1 VRRLDCAYIR
11 SVVIRLQFIRYS
23 NSRVTMFSFET
34 EEDEACEL
42 VRACRAL
49 HCPLCDTLFSSNE
62 DDQRAPL
69 ILMCGHSICRA
80 CLADGLSRLWN
91 AHPDDED
98 DGDDDG
104 SGNKRPPC
112 TCPECGESFAPGD
125 DQATLPFFNA
135 ALACT
140 VLQLQSLAKG
150 LTFTPGAAP
159 VPSTPAAAA
168 TSSEAESSKE
178 TSDVAVQTDEDL
190 EEEYARQRWMP
201 SDSIPAKESSPD
213 SSNGDDAPSKA
224 AAANDD
230 AHEEAGKPSKP
241 QSKVS
246 STNPFECDSP
256 RDPNVPLP
264 TTAPKAAE
272 GTVSAPPSKRFS
284 YFPVV
289 IDRVAMHEHLS
300 QWVARYVIPP
310 LLPGVSALRVHVSKD
325 SPRVLKV
332 VQAAEAAMIPV
343 FVPFLS
349 FSLMACINGREVYR
363 DEKKNSQQF
372 VTCAWELHSGR
383 DAVNETIDPLLW
395 KQHQLRLC
403 DPDERP
409 RPGLWLPAST
419 QNSDTLP
426 KAMPRMPA
434 LRTEAV
440 VSPFAQELD
449 KETRAEHESE
459 LVSCP
464 HALTVRVV
472 KPVLFYAPFWMASVK
487 LPEFC
492 AIVVNALNGKVVGS
506 STPLFDIVRDAKKE
520 HKSSVDAD
528 NQTQN

>member
-1 VRRLDCAYIR
+1 MSISSSFSTTTLEVM
-11 SVVIRLQFIRYS
+11 
-23 NSRVTMFSFET
+23 MFSFEP
-34 EEDEACEL
+34 EEEEQPCEL
-42 VRACRAL
+42 IRACRAL
-49 HCPLCDTLFSSNE
+49 HCPLCDKLFSSNE
-62 DDQRAPL
+62 EDQRAPL

-80 CLADGLSRLWN
+80 CLSDGLSRMWN
-91 AHPDDED
+91 ASPDDD
-98 DGDDDG
+98 DDDDG
-104 SGNKRPPC
+104 SGSKNPPC
-112 TCPECGESFAPGD
+112 TCPECGESFAPND

-150 LTFTPGAAP
+150 MTFSPGAAP
-159 VPSTPAAAA
+159 ALSSAST
-168 TSSEAESSKE
+168 SEAESSKE
-178 TSDVAVQTDEDL
+178 TADVAIQTDDVL
-190 EEEYARQRWMP
+190 EEEYARQRWVP
-201 SDSIPAKESSPD
+201 SEKESLVE
-213 SSNGDDAPSKA
+213 NGIDDTPSATVTNTAAAVNTAAPEEAASEPSKRQ
-224 AAANDD
+224 N
-230 AHEEAGKPSKP
+230 
-241 QSKVS
+241 KVP

-264 TTAPKAAE
+264 AAAPKPAE
-272 GTVSAPPSKRFS
+272 GTVSTPSKRFS
-284 YFPVV
+284 YIPVV
-289 IDRVAMHEHLS
+289 IDKVALHDRLS
-300 QWVARYVIPP
+300 QWVARCVIPP

-325 SPRVLKV
+325 SPRVQKV
-332 VQAAEAAMIPV
+332 VSAAEDAMIPV

-383 DAVNETIDPLLW
+383 DAVNETIDNPLLW
-395 KQHQLRLC
+395 KQHQLRMC

-419 QNSDTLP
+419 QNSDTIP
-426 KAMPRMPA
+426 KAMPRMPS

-449 KETRAEHESE
+449 KETRSQHESE
-459 LVSCP
+459 LQSCP
-464 HALTVRVV
+464 NALTVRVI

-520 HKSSVDAD
+520 HKSSVDSAAAAATTTATNTSSSD
-528 NQTQN
+528 SQSQE